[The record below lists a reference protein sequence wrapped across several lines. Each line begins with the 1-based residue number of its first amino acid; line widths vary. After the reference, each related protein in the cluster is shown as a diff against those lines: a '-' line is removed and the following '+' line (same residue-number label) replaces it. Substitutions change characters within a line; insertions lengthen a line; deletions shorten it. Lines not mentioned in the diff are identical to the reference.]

1 MLFSCGQQHLS
12 FANENLKTILRKLNS
27 IFEVSHNIVL
37 CQKKENMKAF
47 NYCEA
52 VVGAPK
58 NIGGKWKRAIP
69 KKSGHE
75 DLKKS
80 L

>member
-1 MLFSCGQQHLS
+1 
-12 FANENLKTILRKLNS
+12 
-27 IFEVSHNIVL
+27 
-37 CQKKENMKAF
+37 MKAF
-47 NYCEA
+47 KYCEA
-52 VVGAPK
+52 VVGASK